1 MKERILCFLI
11 VGSIA
16 MAAKAQTIQR
26 IDGTTLSVDSLT
38 SKIDYLMKTANV
50 SGVAISVFNRNQ
62 PVYSRTFGLADVPN
76 HVPLKDSTVLYGAS
90 ESKLVFAYVVMQLV
104 QEKLIDLDKPL
115 VQYLD
120 SPLIAYHFPGKFK
133 GYQDLAGDDRYTK
146 ITARMC
152 LDHTTGLPNWR
163 WIEADQKLRIKYDP
177 GTRYNYS
184 GEGLVLLQFVV
195 EKILGKDYETIAQER
210 VFMPLGMASTSY
222 IWQTRYEG
230 NFAYGHNASGQP
242 YPIARRHSPGAA
254 GSMSTTLA
262 DFTKFY
268 TALISSISSAEGD
281 GKRSGD
287 VNSVSRLTAQS
298 FTEMTRTQISIH
310 SIKQFG
316 PLARVDSTSNDAIR
330 LGYGLGV
337 GVFQTRYGRAF
348 FKEGHDDGWGHYT
361 VCFPDKQ
368 IAIIIMTNNDNGES
382 IFKALLAY
390 AIGDTFT
397 PWQWENYIPY
407 DQKKL

>member
-1 MKERILCFLI
+1 
-11 VGSIA
+11 
-16 MAAKAQTIQR
+16 
-26 IDGTTLSVDSLT
+26 
-38 SKIDYLMKTANV
+38 MKTANV
-50 SGVAISVFNRNQ
+50 SGMAISVFNRNQ

-76 HVPLKDSTVLYGAS
+76 HVPLRDSTVLYGAS

-152 LDHTTGLPNWR
+152 LDHTTGFPNWR
-163 WIEADQKLRIKYDP
+163 WIEDDHKLKIKYDP
-177 GTRYNYS
+177 GTRYSYS
-184 GEGLVLLQFVV
+184 GEGLMLLQFVI

-210 VFMPLGMASTSY
+210 VFRLLGMANTSY
-222 IWQTRYEG
+222 VWQARYEG

-242 YPIARRHSPGAA
+242 YPIARWHSPGAA

-268 TALISSISSAEGD
+268 TALITNKS
-281 GKRSGD
+281 
-287 VNSVSRLTAQS
+287 LTPES
-298 FTEMTRTQISIH
+298 FAEMTRTQIAIH

-316 PLARVDSTSNDAIR
+316 PLARVDSTTNDTIK

-337 GVFQTRYGRAF
+337 GVFQTPYGRAF

-382 IFKALLAY
+382 IFKPLLAY

-407 DQKKL
+407 DQKK

>member
-1 MKERILCFLI
+1 MKQRIFCFLI
-11 VGSIA
+11 VLLIGAGASC
-16 MAAKAQTIQR
+16 QTIQR
-26 IDGTTLSVDSLT
+26 IDGTTLPVDSLT
-38 SKIDYLMKTANV
+38 NKIDYLMKTANV

-76 HVPLKDSTVLYGAS
+76 HVPLRDSTVLYGAS

-120 SPLIAYHFPGKFK
+120 SPLIAYHFPGRFK

-152 LDHTTGLPNWR
+152 LDHTTGFPNWR
-163 WIEADQKLRIKYDP
+163 WIEDDHKLRIKYDP
-177 GTRYNYS
+177 GTRYGYS
-184 GEGLVLLQFVV
+184 GEGLVLLQFVI

-210 VFMPLGMASTSY
+210 VFKPLGMASTSY
-222 IWQTRYEG
+222 VWQARYEG
-230 NFAYGHNASGQP
+230 NFAYGHNAAGQP
-242 YPIARRHSPGAA
+242 YPIARWHSPGAA

-268 TALISSISSAEGD
+268 TALITN
-281 GKRSGD
+281 KP
-287 VNSVSRLTAQS
+287 LTPES
-298 FTEMTRTQISIH
+298 FKEMTRTQITIH

-316 PLARVDSTSNDAIR
+316 PQSRVDSTSDDAIK

-337 GVFQTRYGRAF
+337 GVFQTPYGRAF

-382 IFKALLAY
+382 IFKPLLAY
-390 AIGDTFT
+390 ATGDTFT

-407 DQKKL
+407 DQKK

>member
-1 MKERILCFLI
+1 MKQHIFCFLI
-11 VGSIA
+11 ALSIGA
-16 MAAKAQTIQR
+16 GASSQTLQRIDGATIRR
-26 IDGTTLSVDSLT
+26 IDGTTLPVDSLT
-38 SKIDYLMKTANV
+38 NRIDYLMKTAHV
-50 SGVAISVFNRNQ
+50 SGMAISVFNQNR
-62 PVYSRTFGLADVPN
+62 PVYSRAFGWADVPN
-76 HVPLKDSTVLYGAS
+76 HIPLTDSTVLYGAS

-104 QEKLIDLDKPL
+104 QEKILDLDKPL
-115 VQYLD
+115 VSYLD
-120 SPLIAYHFPGKFK
+120 SPLIAYHFPGKYK

-152 LDHTTGLPNWR
+152 LDHTTGFPNWR
-163 WIEADQKLRIKYDP
+163 WIEIDQKLRINYDP

-195 EKILGKDYETIAQER
+195 EKILGTDYETIAQER
-210 VFMPLGMASTSY
+210 VFKPLGMSRTSY
-222 IWQTRYEG
+222 VWQARFEG
-230 NFAYGHNASGQP
+230 DFAYGHNAAGQP
-242 YPIARRHSPGAA
+242 YPIARRRSPGAA

-268 TALISSISSAEGD
+268 TALISSQRSAEGSS
-281 GKRSGD
+281 GKGLSPE
-287 VNSVSRLTAQS
+287 S
-298 FTEMTRTQISIH
+298 FNEMTRTQIAIH

-316 PLARVDSTSNDAIR
+316 PLAHVDSTSNDGIK

-337 GVFQTRYGRAF
+337 GVFQTPYGRAF

-407 DQKKL
+407 DQKP

>member
-1 MKERILCFLI
+1 MKQRIFCFLI
-11 VGSIA
+11 VLSIGA
-16 MAAKAQTIQR
+16 GASCQTIQR
-26 IDGTTLSVDSLT
+26 IDGTTLPVDSLT
-38 SKIDYLMKTANV
+38 NKIDYLMKTANV

-76 HVPLKDSTVLYGAS
+76 HVPLRDSTILYGAS

-152 LDHTTGLPNWR
+152 LDHTTGFPNWR
-163 WIEADQKLRIKYDP
+163 WIEDDHKLRIKYDP
-177 GTRYNYS
+177 GTRYGYS
-184 GEGLVLLQFVV
+184 GEGLVLLQFVI

-210 VFMPLGMASTSY
+210 VFKPLGMASTSY
-222 IWQTRYEG
+222 VWQGRYEG
-230 NFAYGHNASGQP
+230 NFAYGHNAAGQP
-242 YPIARRHSPGAA
+242 YPIARWHSPGAA

-268 TALISSISSAEGD
+268 TALISSQRSAKG
-281 GKRSGD
+281 
-287 VNSVSRLTAQS
+287 NSKGLSPES
-298 FTEMTRTQISIH
+298 FNEMTRTQITIH

-316 PLARVDSTSNDAIR
+316 PQSRVDSTSDDAIK

-337 GVFQTRYGRAF
+337 GVFQTPYGRAF

-382 IFKALLAY
+382 IFKPLLAY
-390 AIGDTFT
+390 ATGDTFT

-407 DQKKL
+407 DQKK